1 MTNPLKY
8 DSDKQLTDEAWAKLQ
23 NKLAAEPVN
32 PVWATWGQDAKNVS
46 IEEDH
51 AASIAE
57 ASDTENEAQPS
68 VSPVEIAA
76 AQAKTSGRKTRRPAM
91 NRRRKW
97 ATAAAGVAVFAAI
110 LATPVGNTAM
120 AAILGQFRIQE
131 VTAVNEDDLRNLFYQ
146 VSGENNINEAANKFG
161 SFSYSSGTLNGMVPV
176 NALQDKLGY
185 AALTG
190 EAFDKVKN
198 VYVSSSQQITLTL
211 KVDEVNQALKR
222 LGAKQLL
229 PESVDGKPVTLS
241 IPESVSYDFS
251 TNDQWANLMQMN
263 TPVVNVDPSIN
274 VEEAVQTVI
283 DFPLLP
289 DGLKSSLQQSSI
301 LAGDLP
307 MPVIKGNHS
316 EQITVNGVKIIMETM
331 EYGDGPTYSATWVN
345 NGQLFDFSGGSLY
358 QDKEK
363 FMKQLQ
369 ELITQ

>member
-8 DSDKQLTDEAWAKLQ
+8 DSDKQLTDEAWANLQ
-23 NKLAAEPVN
+23 TKLAAEPVN
-32 PVWATWGQDAKNVS
+32 PVWATWGQDAKNVNRA
-46 IEEDH
+46 EGH
-51 AASIAE
+51 AAPG
-57 ASDTENEAQPS
+57 SDAHQMGNVAQPS
-68 VSPVEIAA
+68 VSPAAIAP
-76 AQAKTSGRKTRRPAM
+76 AQAKTDARKTRRPAM
-91 NRRRKW
+91 TRRRKW

-120 AAILGQFRIQE
+120 AAILGQFRMQE
-131 VTAVNEDDLRNLFYQ
+131 VTFVNEDDLRSLFYKA
-146 VSGENNINEAANKFG
+146 SGEDNVNDAVNKFG
-161 SFSYSSGTLNGMVPV
+161 SFSYSYGTLNGMLPV

-185 AALTG
+185 AAPAG
-190 EAFDKVKN
+190 KAFDKVKN
-198 VYVSSSQQITLTL
+198 VYVNSSQQITLTL
-211 KVDEVNQALKR
+211 KVDEVNKALKR
-222 LGAKQLL
+222 LGATRLL

-251 TNDQWANLMQMN
+251 TEDHWSNLMQMN

-274 VEEAVQTVI
+274 VEEAVQAVI

-289 DGLKSSLQQSSI
+289 DELKSSLQRSSI

-316 EQITVNGVKIIMETM
+316 EQITVNGIKVIMETM
-331 EYGDGPTYSATWVN
+331 EYSDGPIYSATWVN
-345 NGQLFDFSGGSLY
+345 KGQLFDFSGGSLY